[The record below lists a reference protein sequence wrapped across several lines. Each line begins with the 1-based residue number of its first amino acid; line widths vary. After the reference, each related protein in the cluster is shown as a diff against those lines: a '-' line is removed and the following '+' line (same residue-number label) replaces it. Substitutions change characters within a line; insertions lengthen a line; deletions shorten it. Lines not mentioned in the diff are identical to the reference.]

1 MGAFQ
6 AIDELI
12 ATARIPLPGPGRR
25 RRLRQQLHLDA
36 DQVAQACD
44 VDTSTLEA
52 WESGQEPAGAHR
64 ARYTHFLTGAETRL
78 RLMGDEPEPAFTQTV
93 LPLPMAAGDPHLQ
106 AAADGTLH
114 SAQPCVLCGHP
125 AHQQVAGFPQHLTPE
140 ECREAPAAPAARIP
154 SPRNSTPSPAHP
166 PVPAAPSPPAA
177 LRPVRPVSAPRH
189 LDPNEFITAAVEEAR
204 AGHPDDP
211 AAALETLKRRAIPD
225 AMRLLELSR
234 RNGRYDIVHHPSLPD
249 ILRRPSA
256 GAPDQIWEA
265 RPHWRRPHLPPGE
278 HQVTALDVNGAYLSA
293 LQTHLPLG
301 RLEHSTGDSHD
312 SKRAGVHLITP
323 PSWSHD
329 DVLPNPLGPRDEPGP
344 LWVTEPTLRLLLRL
358 STRHGLCEPPRIH
371 ESYTSGCTEHLL
383 VKFRNLLRD
392 ARQQALEAGDDLTRE
407 YVKAMYAKLVST
419 LGESNANRDL
429 CRPDWMHLI
438 RSQSF
443 ANLWMKAHKAHQ
455 AGLGVVQVS
464 GTDELHVTGDWRA
477 VFTAGHGLSELKA
490 KETYTVHG
498 NA

>member
-12 ATARIPLPGPGRR
+12 ATARTPLPAPGER

-36 DQVAQACD
+36 GRVAQVCD
-44 VDTSTLEA
+44 VDISTLEA
-52 WESGQEPAGAHR
+52 WEAGQEPAGAHR
-64 ARYTHFLTGAETRL
+64 ARYTHFLTGAAARL
-78 RLMGDEPEPAFTQTV
+78 RLLDHETEPAYTQTV
-93 LPLPMAAGDPHLQ
+93 LPLPTDPHLQ
-106 AAADGTLH
+106 AAADEDLYTP
-114 SAQPCVLCGHP
+114 QPCVLCGHP
-125 AHQQVAGFPQHLTPE
+125 ARQQVAGFPQHLTPE
-140 ECREAPAAPAARIP
+140 DCQAAPADGIP
-154 SPRNSTPSPAHP
+154 SPHSATPSPAHP
-166 PVPAAPSPPAA
+166 PLSAAPPPPAAPSP
-177 LRPVRPVSAPRH
+177 VRAVSAPRH
-189 LDPNEFITAAVEEAR
+189 LDPQEYITAAVDEAR
-204 AGHPDDP
+204 TCHRDDP
-211 AAALETLKRRAIPD
+211 AAAWEALKRRAIPD

-234 RNGRYDIVHHPSLPD
+234 KNGRYDIVYYPSLPD

-256 GAPDQIWEA
+256 DEPDQIWEA
-265 RPHWRRPHLPPGE
+265 RPHWRRPHLPLGE

-301 RLEHSTGDSHD
+301 RLEHSTGDRHD

-323 PSWSHD
+323 PDWPHD
-329 DVLPNPLGPRDEPGP
+329 DVLPNPLGSRDEPGP

-358 STRHGLCEPPRIH
+358 STRHGLCERPRIH

-419 LGESNANRDL
+419 MGESNANRDL

-455 AGLGVVQVS
+455 AGLGVVRVS
-464 GTDELHVTGDWRA
+464 GTDELHVTGDWCT